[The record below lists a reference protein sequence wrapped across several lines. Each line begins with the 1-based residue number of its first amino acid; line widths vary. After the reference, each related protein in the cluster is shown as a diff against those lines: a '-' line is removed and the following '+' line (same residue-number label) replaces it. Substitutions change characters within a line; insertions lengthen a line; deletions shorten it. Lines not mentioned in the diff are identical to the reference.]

1 MHAHVG
7 GVLGMA
13 ALLASACSFPVAQ
26 NPSPG
31 PSRSSQTSGV
41 TPIIS
46 PTPSGSPLRGHIAYI
61 RRGPTTASPGVIWV
75 MKADGTGDS
84 MLTDGEAPAWSPD
97 GKRIAFGTPTPPLR
111 IHVINLDG
119 SSPAELTDG
128 GVLPEGYNG
137 GDTDP
142 AWSRD
147 GTRIAFIRSHIPEA
161 DSDGVYVMNADG
173 SGVNRVSDNNRAF
186 HLAWLAN
193 DQGIAFEAL
202 EDPTSQSWH
211 FVLVAVTLDGSNRR
225 LLFSVPGQNAG
236 RLAVAPD
243 GVHFAFSISP
253 QCPAV
258 PSPPTQCN
266 SLLEL
271 CQIMVA
277 GSDMQPV
284 QVTHEGPPSPILPIL
299 TPDRCSELPSWS
311 PDSSKV
317 VFDDMHKIWVMNAD
331 GSNRQQITNPGFENY
346 GGSLAVWTAA

>member
-1 MHAHVG
+1 MHAHIG
-7 GVLGMA
+7 GVLGMV

-31 PSRSSQTSGV
+31 PSRSPQTSGV
-41 TPIIS
+41 TPTTS
-46 PTPSGSPLRGHIAYI
+46 PSASPLRGHIAYV

-84 MLTDGEAPAWSPD
+84 MLIAGEAPAVSPN
-97 GKRIAFGTPTPPLR
+97 GKSIAFGTFTAPFR

-119 SSPAELTDG
+119 SSPAELTYG
-128 GVLPEGYNG
+128 GVLPEGYQG
-137 GDTDP
+137 GDSDP
-142 AWSRD
+142 AWSHA
-147 GTRIAFIRSHIPEA
+147 GTRIAFIRWHIPSA

-173 SGVNRVSDNNRAF
+173 SGIGRVSDNNRAF
-186 HLAWLAN
+186 HPAWLAN

-202 EDPTSQSWH
+202 EDPTSQSFH
-211 FVLVAVTLDGSNRR
+211 FVLVAVNLDGSNRR

-243 GVHFAFSISP
+243 GTHFAFSISP

-258 PSPPTQCN
+258 PSPPDQCN

-284 QVTHEGPPSPILPIL
+284 QVTHEGPAASIPIL

-311 PDSSKV
+311 PDSSKL